1 MHRWE
6 RSGAAA
12 LTGRPDGPSLAPPA
26 GLAALLDE
34 LQRSI
39 GDAAEL
45 DVYALVAM
53 RAQTHGLTRQGATSC
68 GGASR
73 LMRSGNGWSALTL
86 ARDDDFAALAAW
98 LETAIDRGDPWETIA
113 RVMASR
119 SGKELWDRA
128 GLLGLPFAILGHH
141 ARRAAVVREPV
152 GKCAPRPLAGARVVD
167 FSSLWAGPLCA
178 HLLSRL
184 GARVTKVE
192 STTRPDG
199 ARLGPAAFY
208 DAFHRGNES
217 VVVDFTTDEGRA
229 ALQQLVSD
237 ADVVIEA
244 SRPRALEALGLS
256 PSVAPRVM
264 AWVSITGYG
273 RTEPWSDRVAFGDD
287 AAVAGGLVSY
297 DTNGPVFCGDAIADP
312 LSGLVSAAAVAEQFR
327 RGHRAVID
335 VAMASVAAS
344 AV

>member
-1 MHRWE
+1 M
-6 RSGAAA
+6 
-12 LTGRPDGPSLAPPA
+12 
-26 GLAALLDE
+26 LDE

-53 RAQTHGLTRQGATSC
+53 RAQTHAFTRQGATSC

-73 LMRSGNGWSALTL
+73 LIRTGDGWSALTL
-86 ARDDDFAALAAW
+86 ARDDDVAALEAW
-98 LETAIDRGDPWETIA
+98 LETAIDPADPWDTIA
-113 RVMASR
+113 RVVASR
-119 SGKELWDRA
+119 PGKELWDRA
-128 GLLGLPFAILGHH
+128 GLLGLPFAILGLH
-141 ARRAAVVREPV
+141 ARRAAVVREPI
-152 GKCAPRPLAGARVVD
+152 GKCVPRPLEGARVVD

-208 DAFHRGNES
+208 DALHRGNEL
-217 VVVDFTTDEGRA
+217 VVVDFTTNEGRA
-229 ALQQLVSD
+229 RLQQLVSD

-244 SRPRALEALGLS
+244 SRPRALAVLGVS
-256 PSVAPRVM
+256 PSVAPRAT

-273 RTEPWSDRVAFGDD
+273 RSEPWSDRVAFGDD
-287 AAVAGGLVSY
+287 AAVAGGLVAY
-297 DTNGPVFCGDAIADP
+297 DKNGPVFCGDAIADP
-312 LSGLVSAAAVAEQFR
+312 LSGLVAAAAVAEQFR
-327 RGHRAVID
+327 SGQRALVD
-335 VAMASVAAS
+335 VAMASVAAAAAS
-344 AV
+344 LKPTT